1 MSQSRRPGR
10 AGRERGQSSVLLI
23 GSVMVVV
30 VIAIAFLVPFGS
42 YFVDKRESSTAA
54 DAAALAAVG
63 AWRDD
68 LRAAYDG
75 LDSAPSDAAFYG
87 HVGDGLGTYLSYL
100 PARQVAADFAARND
114 AELVD
119 FSVDGARGAVSVRV
133 RSVDLVPGTSER
145 AESTAT
151 ARLRF
156 AGGLCVNHGVL
167 GVVLA
172 GSCKT
177 SAPPAPPAPAPTP
190 TPTPTAPDPAAPTPT
205 PTPTPEPPPYEIPG
219 GVEGFAVTAVL
230 TSS

>member
-1 MSQSRRPGR
+1 
-10 AGRERGQSSVLLI
+10 VLLI

-42 YFVDKRESSTAA
+42 FFVDKRESSTAA
-54 DAAALAAVG
+54 DAAALAAVA

-68 LRAAYDG
+68 LRGVYDG
-75 LDSAPSDAAFYG
+75 LGSASSDAGFYG
-87 HVGDGLGTYLSYL
+87 HVGSGLSTYLSYL
-100 PARQVAADFAARND
+100 PARGVAAEFAARND
-114 AELVD
+114 AELID

-156 AGGLCVNHGVL
+156 AGGLCANHHGVL

-177 SAPPAPPAPAPTP
+177 SAPPAPAP
-190 TPTPTAPDPAAPTPT
+190 TPTPTAPDPPAPTPT
-205 PTPTPEPPPYEIPG
+205 PTPTPEPPPYEIPEG
-219 GVEGFAVTAVL
+219 GEAFAVTAVL
-230 TSS
+230 TGP